1 MEDEVYFAAKG
12 SLKLKGVDDSGLK
25 KKKKK
30 KKKDIEKQMEAS
42 IRREATTDYPDEPTS
57 STRTMTQAEHRFME
71 RRRKMAWFCSMGPVR
86 GSFWRRMSSTHNF
99 SASSISPYIAD
110 FRWNLPL
117 ATSDEA

>member
-71 RRRKMAWFCSMGPVR
+71 RRRKMHG
-86 GSFWRRMSSTHNF
+86 
-99 SASSISPYIAD
+99 ASERK
-110 FRWNLPL
+110 FL
-117 ATSDEA
+117 APHVFYP